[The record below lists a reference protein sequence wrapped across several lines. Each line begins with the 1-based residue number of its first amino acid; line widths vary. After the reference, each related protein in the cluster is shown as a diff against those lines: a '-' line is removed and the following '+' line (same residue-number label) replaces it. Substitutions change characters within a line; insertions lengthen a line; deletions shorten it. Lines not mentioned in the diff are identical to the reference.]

1 MGRRLLVVDDESD
14 IRLSLGLAL
23 RLAGH
28 EVLEADDGATAVQLV
43 VEEEPEAM
51 LLDLRLPDLDGWEVL
66 ARLQRLGRFPALPV
80 VVGSADADPAARRR
94 ALELGCAGYLV
105 KPFEP
110 ADLLAVLSPA
120 QPAGRRR
127 PPGQ

>member
-1 MGRRLLVVDDESD
+1 MALRLLVVDDESD

-28 EVLEADDGATAVQLV
+28 EVVEADSGTTAVHE
-43 VEEEPEAM
+43 VERQRPDAV
-51 LLDLRLPDLDGWEVL
+51 LLDLRLPDLDGWAVIE
-66 ARLQRLGRFPALPV
+66 RLRDLGHFPTLPV

-94 ALELGCAGYLV
+94 ALEVGCAGYLV

-110 ADLLAVLSPA
+110 GELLALLDGST
-120 QPAGRRR
+120 R
-127 PPGQ
+127 